1 MSLCDKATTTVLPS
15 STAAGVALYGSKL
28 RHALLLSGLGLSVLA
43 LAHGELSDAGV
54 THLEAQ
60 CDARYA
66 PPEVDG
72 AFSVPLEREEF
83 APIAKSRATRLSSAS
98 YKANFPIEDKYAVE
112 TTDSGDVF
120 ATVLDGH
127 GAHRLWVA
135 ALAALR
141 CLTWCFLL
149 RAGGWQVSEYARKT
163 LIGNVQKELSY
174 LYKPGTKQPAQGDA
188 KTISDERVA
197 AAIQRAFGRTD
208 RDLMA
213 EVASAFKLGFGAV
226 ARCGSCACLAYVHE
240 GTVHVANAGDIRA
253 VLGKLGKDSE
263 SIVAQPLSNDQNAM
277 VKFEQEKLIK
287 EHPGEANVFTCR
299 HPDSCYVKGALQPT
313 RAFGDFSLKHPEFN
327 GPPYVNGDRSAGRH
341 FSAPYTPPYITAI
354 PEVKSHKLQEG
365 DKFLIIGSDGLW
377 DYLSNEEAVEVVN
390 GQASCGNH
398 DLAGRAL
405 VERVL
410 QKAAKRY
417 GMTYQELL
425 SLPPGSH
432 RRRRHDDTTVVVL
445 FFD

>member
-1 MSLCDKATTTVLPS
+1 MRRF
-15 STAAGVALYGSKL
+15 TARYVAHVARGQRNKSHGSAL
-28 RHALLLSGLGLSVLA
+28 RQALLLSGLGLSVLA
-43 LAHGELSDAGV
+43 FAGADLADGTA
-54 THLEAQ
+54 TRLEAQ

-66 PPEVDG
+66 PPEVDDD
-72 AFSVPLEREEF
+72 ALSVPLEREEF
-83 APIAKSRATRLSSAS
+83 VSIVKSRVSRISSAS

-120 ATVLDGH
+120 AAVLDGH
-127 GAHRLWVA
+127 
-135 ALAALR
+135 
-141 CLTWCFLL
+141 
-149 RAGGWQVSEYARKT
+149 GGWQVSEYAKRT

-174 LYKPGTKQPAQGDA
+174 LHKPGTSEPAQGDEP
-188 KTISDERVA
+188 TVSDARVA

-226 ARCGSCACLAYVHE
+226 ARCGSCGCLAYVHE

-253 VLGKLGKDSE
+253 VLGKLGEDAVTM
-263 SIVAQPLSNDQNAM
+263 VAKPLSNDQNAM
-277 VKFEQEKLIK
+277 VRFEQEKLVK

-313 RAFGDFSLKHPEFN
+313 RAFGDFSLKYSEFN
-327 GPPYVNGDRSAGRH
+327 GPPYTEGDRTAGRH
-341 FSAPYTPPYITAI
+341 FSAPFTPPYITAI
-354 PEVKSHKLQEG
+354 PEVTSHELDES

-377 DYLSNEEAVEVVN
+377 DYLSNEEAVEIVN

-417 GMTYQELL
+417 DMTYQELL
-425 SLPPGSH
+425 SVPPGSN

>member
-1 MSLCDKATTTVLPS
+1 M
-15 STAAGVALYGSKL
+15 
-28 RHALLLSGLGLSVLA
+28 RQALLLSGLSLSVLA
-43 LAHGELSDAGV
+43 FANDEV
-54 THLEAQ
+54 TDGRAARLEAQ

-66 PPEVDG
+66 PSAVDDG

-83 APIAKSRATRLSSAS
+83 VSVAKSRVSRISSAS
-98 YKANFPIEDKYAVE
+98 YQANFPIEDKYAVE

-120 ATVLDGH
+120 AAVLDGH
-127 GAHRLWVA
+127 
-135 ALAALR
+135 
-141 CLTWCFLL
+141 
-149 RAGGWQVSEYARKT
+149 GGWQVSEYAKKT
-163 LIGNVQKELSY
+163 LIGNVQKELSF
-174 LYKPGTKQPAQGDA
+174 LHKPGTNEPAEGDEPA
-188 KTISDERVA
+188 VSSARVA

-226 ARCGSCACLAYVHE
+226 ARCGSCGCLAYVHD
-240 GTVHVANAGDIRA
+240 GTVYVANAGDIRA
-253 VLGKLGKDSE
+253 VLGKLGEDAAT
-263 SIVAQPLSNDQNAM
+263 IVAEPLSNDQNAM
-277 VKFEQEKLIK
+277 VKFEQEKLVK
-287 EHPGEANVFTCR
+287 EHPDEANVFTCR

-313 RAFGDFSLKHPEFN
+313 RAFGDFSLKYSEFN
-327 GPPYVNGDRSAGRH
+327 GPPYTNGDRTAGRH
-341 FSAPYTPPYITAI
+341 FSAPFTPPYITAI
-354 PEVKSHKLQEG
+354 PEITSHQLDG
-365 DKFLIIGSDGLW
+365 SDKFLIIGSDGLW
-377 DYLSNEEAVEVVN
+377 DYLSNEEAVDIVN

-417 GMTYQELL
+417 EMTYQELL
-425 SLPPGSH
+425 SLPPGVN

>member
-1 MSLCDKATTTVLPS
+1 MRLFAARNVVHLARRQSHKFHGPVL
-15 STAAGVALYGSKL
+15 
-28 RHALLLSGLGLSVLA
+28 HQALLWSALGLSVMA
-43 LAHGELSDAGV
+43 LAHDDLTDVKAAK
-54 THLEAQ
+54 LEAQ

-83 APIAKSRATRLSSAS
+83 AFIAKSRATRVSSAS
-98 YKANFPIEDKYAVE
+98 YKANFPIEDKYAVD
-112 TTDSGDVF
+112 TTEAGDVF
-120 ATVLDGH
+120 AAVLDGH
-127 GAHRLWVA
+127 
-135 ALAALR
+135 
-141 CLTWCFLL
+141 
-149 RAGGWQVSEYARKT
+149 GGWQVSEYARKT
-163 LIGNVQKELSY
+163 MIGNVQKELSY
-174 LYKPGTKQPAQGDA
+174 LYKPGTNEPAQGDE
-188 KTISDERVA
+188 TTVSDARVA

-226 ARCGSCACLAYVHE
+226 ARCGSCACLAYVH
-240 GTVHVANAGDIRA
+240 GDTVHVANAGDIRA
-253 VLGKLGKDSE
+253 VLGKVGNDADT
-263 SIVAQPLSNDQNAM
+263 IVAEPLSNDQNAM
-277 VKFEQEKLIK
+277 VKFEQEKLMK
-287 EHPGEANVFTCR
+287 EHPGETNVFTCR

-327 GPPYVNGDRSAGRH
+327 GPPYVNGDRTAGRH

-354 PEVKSHKLQEG
+354 PEIKSHKLEEG

-377 DYLSNEEAVEVVN
+377 DYLSNEEAVEIVN
-390 GQASCGNH
+390 GQVSCGNH

-405 VERVL
+405 VDRVL

-417 GMTYQELL
+417 GMTYPELL

-432 RRRRHDDTTVVVL
+432 RRRRHDDTTVIVL

>member
-1 MSLCDKATTTVLPS
+1 MLIVWTTSPEKRRNCTFHGS
-15 STAAGVALYGSKL
+15 AL
-28 RHALLLSGLGLSVLA
+28 RQALLLSGLGLSVLA
-43 LAHGELSDAGV
+43 LAHRELADAGA

-83 APIAKSRATRLSSAS
+83 SPIAKSRATRLSSAS

-120 ATVLDGH
+120 AAVLDGH
-127 GAHRLWVA
+127 GADFA
-135 ALAALR
+135 
-141 CLTWCFLL
+141 
-149 RAGGWQVSEYARKT
+149 T

-174 LYKPGTKQPAQGDA
+174 LYKPGTDEPAQGDE
-188 KTISDERVA
+188 KTVSDERVA

-226 ARCGSCACLAYVHE
+226 ARCGSCACLAYVH
-240 GTVHVANAGDIRA
+240 GGSVHVANAGDIRA
-253 VLGKLGKDSE
+253 VLGKLGKEPDT
-263 SIVAQPLSNDQNAM
+263 IVAEPLSNDQNAM

-287 EHPGEANVFTCR
+287 EHPGEANAFTCR

-377 DYLSNEEAVEVVN
+377 DYLSNEEAVKVVN

>member
-1 MSLCDKATTTVLPS
+1 MRLFAARNLARLTSRQSPKYRG
-15 STAAGVALYGSKL
+15 STL
-28 RHALLLSGLGLSVLA
+28 RQALLLSGLGLSVLA
-43 LAHGELSDAGV
+43 LANADVSGA
-54 THLEAQ
+54 HLEAQ

-83 APIAKSRATRLSSAS
+83 ASIAKSRATRLSSAS

-120 ATVLDGH
+120 AAVLDGH
-127 GAHRLWVA
+127 
-135 ALAALR
+135 
-141 CLTWCFLL
+141 
-149 RAGGWQVSEYARKT
+149 GGWQVSEYARKM

-174 LYKPGTKQPAQGDA
+174 LYKSGTNEPAHGDE
-188 KTISDERVA
+188 KTVPDGRVA

-208 RDLMA
+208 RDLLA

-253 VLGKLGKDSE
+253 VLGKLGKDADT
-263 SIVAQPLSNDQNAM
+263 IVAEPLSSDQNAM
-277 VKFEQEKLIK
+277 VKFEQEKLAK

-341 FSAPYTPPYITAI
+341 FSAPYTPPYITAT
-354 PEVKSHKLQEG
+354 PEVKSHKLEEG

-377 DYLSNEEAVEVVN
+377 DYLSNEEAVEVVK

>member
-1 MSLCDKATTTVLPS
+1 MRLF
-15 STAAGVALYGSKL
+15 AARTMARLTHGRIHKGSAL
-28 RHALLLSGLGLSVLA
+28 RQALLLSGLGLSVLA
-43 LAHGELSDAGV
+43 LANAELSDSRPAR
-54 THLEAQ
+54 LEAQ

-83 APIAKSRATRLSSAS
+83 TSIAKSHASRLSSAS

-112 TTDSGDVF
+112 TTDAGDVF
-120 ATVLDGH
+120 AAVLDGH
-127 GAHRLWVA
+127 
-135 ALAALR
+135 
-141 CLTWCFLL
+141 
-149 RAGGWQVSEYARKT
+149 GGWQVSEYARKT
-163 LIGNVQKELSY
+163 LIGNVQKELQY
-174 LYKPGTKQPAQGDA
+174 LYKAGTDEPAQGDN
-188 KTISDERVA
+188 KTVSDERVA
-197 AAIQRAFGRTD
+197 VAIQRAFGRTD
-208 RDLMA
+208 RDLMSQVSA
-213 EVASAFKLGFGAV
+213 AFKLGFGAV

-240 GTVHVANAGDIRA
+240 STVHVANAGDIRA
-253 VLGKLGKDSE
+253 VLGKLGKDPDTV
-263 SIVAQPLSNDQNAM
+263 VAKPLSNDQNAM
-277 VKFEQEKLIK
+277 VKFEQEKLLK
-287 EHPGEANVFTCR
+287 EHAGEANAFTCR

-313 RAFGDFSLKHPEFN
+313 RAFGDFSLKYPEFN
-327 GPPYVNGDRSAGRH
+327 GPPYANGDRSAGRH

-354 PEVKSHKLQEG
+354 PEVKSHKLEEG

-432 RRRRHDDTTVVVL
+432 RRRRHDDTTVIVL

>member
-1 MSLCDKATTTVLPS
+1 MRLF
-15 STAAGVALYGSKL
+15 AARNLARLARGQSHKFHGPTL
-28 RHALLLSGLGLSVLA
+28 RHALLLSGLGLSMLA
-43 LAHGELSDAGV
+43 LARGEMADVHSA
-54 THLEAQ
+54 HMEAQ

-66 PPEVDG
+66 PPEVEG

-83 APIAKSRATRLSSAS
+83 APITKSRATRVSSAS
-98 YKANFPIEDKYAVE
+98 YKANFPIEDKYAVA
-112 TTDSGDVF
+112 TTDAGDVF

-127 GAHRLWVA
+127 
-135 ALAALR
+135 
-141 CLTWCFLL
+141 
-149 RAGGWQVSEYARKT
+149 GGWQVSEYARKT
-163 LIGNVQKELSY
+163 LIGNVQKELAY
-174 LYKPGTKQPAQGDA
+174 LYKPGTSEPAQGDEEA
-188 KTISDERVA
+188 VSDNRVA

-253 VLGKLGKDSE
+253 VLGKLGKE
-263 SIVAQPLSNDQNAM
+263 PNTVVAEPLSKDQNAM
-277 VKFEQEKLIK
+277 VKIEQEKLIK
-287 EHPGEANVFTCR
+287 EHPGEANAFTCR

-313 RAFGDFSLKHPEFN
+313 RAFGDFALKHPEFN
-327 GPPYVNGDRSAGRH
+327 GPPYKNGDRSAGRH

-354 PEVKSHKLQEG
+354 PEVTSHKLSEG

-377 DYLSNEEAVEVVN
+377 DYLSNEEAVEIVN

>member
-1 MSLCDKATTTVLPS
+1 MRLF
-15 STAAGVALYGSKL
+15 AARNLARLTRGQGHKGHGSAL
-28 RHALLLSGLGLSVLA
+28 RQALLLSGLGLSVLA
-43 LAHGELSDAGV
+43 LAHAELTDMSS

-120 ATVLDGH
+120 AAVLDGH
-127 GAHRLWVA
+127 
-135 ALAALR
+135 
-141 CLTWCFLL
+141 
-149 RAGGWQVSEYARKT
+149 GGWQVSEYARKT

-174 LYKPGTKQPAQGDA
+174 LYKPGTTEPAQGDEE
-188 KTISDERVA
+188 TVSDDRVA

-208 RDLMA
+208 RDLMS
-213 EVASAFKLGFGAV
+213 EVAAAFKLGFGAV

-240 GTVHVANAGDIRA
+240 GSVHVANAGDIRA
-253 VLGKLGKDSE
+253 VLGKIGKEPDT
-263 SIVAQPLSNDQNAM
+263 IVAEPLSNDQNAM
-277 VKFEQEKLIK
+277 VKFEQEKLLK
-287 EHPGEANVFTCR
+287 EHPGEANAFTCR

-327 GPPYVNGDRSAGRH
+327 GPPYKNGDRSAGRH

-354 PEVKSHKLQEG
+354 PEVKSHKLTEG

-377 DYLSNEEAVEVVN
+377 DYLSNEEAVEIVN

>member
-1 MSLCDKATTTVLPS
+1 MRLF
-15 STAAGVALYGSKL
+15 AARNVVRLARRRNQKFHGSAL
-28 RHALLLSGLGLSVLA
+28 RQALLIGGLGLSVLA
-43 LAHGELSDAGV
+43 LSHDELTEVKIA
-54 THLEAQ
+54 HLEAQ

-66 PPEVDG
+66 PPEVDR
-72 AFSVPLEREEF
+72 AISVPLEREEF
-83 APIAKSRATRLSSAS
+83 ALIAKSRATRVSSTS

-120 ATVLDGH
+120 AVVLDGH
-127 GAHRLWVA
+127 
-135 ALAALR
+135 
-141 CLTWCFLL
+141 
-149 RAGGWQVSEYARKT
+149 GGWQVSEYARKT

-174 LYKPGTKQPAQGDA
+174 LYKVGTNEPAQGDG
-188 KTISDERVA
+188 TTVSDVRVA

-213 EVASAFKLGFGAV
+213 AVASAFNLGFGAV

-240 GTVHVANAGDIRA
+240 GIVHVANAGDIRA
-253 VLGKLGKDSE
+253 VLGKLGKDADT
-263 SIVAQPLSNDQNAM
+263 IVAEPLSNDQNAM
-277 VKFEQEKLIK
+277 AKFEQEKLSK
-287 EHPGEANVFTCR
+287 EHPGEGNAFTCR

-313 RAFGDFSLKHPEFN
+313 RAFGDFSLKYPEFN
-327 GPPYVNGDRSAGRH
+327 GPPYVNGDRTAGRH
-341 FSAPYTPPYITAI
+341 FSAPFTPPYITAI
-354 PEVKSHKLQEG
+354 PEVKSHKLEED

-377 DYLSNEEAVEVVN
+377 DYLSNEEAVEIVN

-398 DLAGRAL
+398 DLAARAL
-405 VERVL
+405 VDRVL

-432 RRRRHDDTTVVVL
+432 RRRRHDDITVIVL